1 MLAWRHALSSLLP
14 GAVLVAASA
23 GGAQSP
29 APTPSPHPLT
39 AADLEPFLDGLIPE
53 QIHQANIAGAVVAVV
68 KDGKLLFAKGYG
80 YADVATHRPISP
92 DRTLVRPGSISK
104 LFTWTAVMQLVEAGK
119 IDLDRDVNTYI
130 DFTIPPAFGKP
141 ITMRDLMTHRP
152 GFQETVKDLIADAAA
167 DTIPLGTYLK
177 THLPARIYP
186 PGMTPAYS
194 NYGAAL
200 AGYIVQRVSGVPFDA
215 YIEQHIFKP
224 LDMTNATFRQPLPP
238 ALKPQMSSGYA
249 LATDDAKP
257 FEYVI
262 PTPAGSVSL
271 TAAEIT
277 HFMLAHLQHGRY
289 NATQLLQ
296 PATIDTMHARQAGWP
311 DSLNAMCLGFY
322 EESRN
327 GHRIIGHGG
336 DTQWFH
342 SDLHLIPDAGVGF
355 FVSYNSAGRPESN
368 TELLRTELF
377 HQFLDRYYPAPVP
390 NAPTLATA
398 LADERMVAGTYTSTR
413 GFATNLLSGLTV
425 LLESS
430 VDINPK
436 DSTISVEDIKGV
448 NGEPMHFREVGPL
461 RFRAVG
467 GQDQVAFTTDPVG
480 RHMLDPDFPPI
491 PAYRVTSALDQ
502 KGFTTAL
509 LSFSLGVLVLTLLGW
524 PIAAMIRKHYGYTL
538 ELDPAARRLRRVVRL
553 ICMLFVFF
561 VILLLV
567 VASRALG
574 PGLGAHGDLALHGVQ
589 LLGLLCCLATVAA
602 IYAAAA
608 AWRHPEQ
615 WIWSRIWTTC
625 IAVACVGLAWF
636 AVHWHLFN
644 FNLSY

>member
-1 MLAWRHALSSLLP
+1 MIAWRHALTLPVALLL
-14 GAVLVAASA
+14 AVTAA
-23 GGAQSP
+23 GAQT
-29 APTPSPHPLT
+29 PTPPHPLT

-53 QIHQANIAGAVVAVV
+53 QIHQANIAGAVVTVV

-80 YADVATHRPISP
+80 YADVAKRRPISP
-92 DRTLVRPGSISK
+92 DSTLVRPGSISK
-104 LFTWTAVMQLVEAGK
+104 LFTWTAVMQLVEQGK
-119 IDLDRDVNTYI
+119 IDLDRDVNTYL
-130 DFTIPPAFGKP
+130 DFTIPPAFGTP

-152 GFQETVKDLIADAAA
+152 GFQETVKDLIANAAS
-167 DTIPLGTYLK
+167 DTMPLGTYLK

-186 PGMTPAYS
+186 PGVTPAYS

-215 YIEQHIFKP
+215 YIEQHIFRP
-224 LDMTNATFRQPLPP
+224 LDMADATFRQPLPP
-238 ALKPQMSSGYA
+238 ALKSQMSNGYA
-249 LATDDAKP
+249 LATDDPKP
-257 FEYVI
+257 FEFVV

-271 TAAEIT
+271 TAVEIT

-289 NATQLLQ
+289 GATQLLQ
-296 PATIDTMHARQAGWP
+296 PATVDTMHARETGWP

-390 NAPTLATA
+390 AQPTLATA
-398 LADERMVAGTYTSTR
+398 LADARSVAGTYVSTR

-425 LLESS
+425 LLETR
-430 VDINPK
+430 VDMNAK
-436 DSTISVEDIKGV
+436 DSTISVEDIKGL
-448 NGEPMHFREVGPL
+448 NGEPVHFREVGPL
-461 RFRAVG
+461 RFRAVN
-467 GQDQVAFTTDPVG
+467 GQDQIVFATDPAG

-491 PAYRVTSALDQ
+491 PDYRVTSTFDQ

-509 LSFSLGVLVLTLLGW
+509 LSFGLGVMVLTLLGW
-524 PIAAMIRKHYGYTL
+524 PIAAIIRKHYRHAL
-538 ELDPAARRLRRVVRL
+538 ALDPTARRLRLIVRL
-553 ICMLFVFF
+553 TCLLFVVF
-561 VILLLV
+561 VALLLTV
-567 VASRALG
+567 GSRALG
-574 PGLGAHGDLALHGVQ
+574 LGLGAHGDLVVHGVQ
-589 LLGLLCCLATVAA
+589 LLGLLCCLATLAV
-602 IYAAAA
+602 IYAAVA
-608 AWRHPEQ
+608 AWRRPGQ
-615 WIWSRIWTTC
+615 WLWSRIWTTG
-625 IAVACVGLAWF
+625 IAVACVGIAWF
-636 AVHWHLFN
+636 AVHWHIFN
-644 FNLSY
+644 FNLRY